1 MRMNYDEALAYIYGL
16 LAGERPPL
24 GPARRLDRISRL
36 LDALA
41 LRHPPFPVVLVAG
54 TKGKG
59 STATML
65 AEILRASGRHVG
77 LYTKPHV
84 SDFRER
90 IRLDGD
96 LVSPDGLAGLVERV
110 APAVE
115 QASSGPGGRPSYFEV
130 SVALALLGFADA
142 AVDAAVIEV
151 GVGGRDDATNALDP
165 VVSVITPISRDHI
178 EQLGGT
184 LDAIARHKAG
194 IMRAGRPAVVAPQV
208 GVVDATL
215 AQEARTTRA
224 HLVRVEE
231 AASWTRGQP
240 GQGGEVCDLKTG
252 RADYGRLVLGMRGRH
267 QVANAATAVVAAE
280 ALLPRDQ
287 LTGEAVARGLRSAV
301 LPARFECLDG
311 TPPIVLDVAHNS
323 ASLAALR
330 DTLDEYFPGRPV
342 IVVCGMIATH
352 ESGEALPMIA
362 GRARLV
368 VITEPDHLRAVP
380 AAALA
385 AAFRPHVASIE
396 VEPDQ
401 ERAIDRALALAGR
414 DDVVCITGSVYLVCG
429 ARGRLLAGRVEEA
442 GTRRVG

>member
-1 MRMNYDEALAYIYGL
+1 MNYDAALAYIGGL

-24 GPARRLDRISRL
+24 VPERRLDRISRL
-36 LDALA
+36 LDALVVG
-41 LRHPPFPVVLVAG
+41 RPSFPVVLVAG

-65 AEILRASGRHVG
+65 AEVLRAAGRHVG

-90 IRLDGD
+90 IRLDGAP
-96 LVSPDGLAGLVERV
+96 VSPDGLAALVERV

-142 AVDAAVIEV
+142 SVDAAVVEV
-151 GVGGRDDATNALDP
+151 GIGGRHDATNALDP
-165 VVSVITPISRDHI
+165 FVSVITPISRDHI
-178 EQLGGT
+178 EQLGDT

-208 GVVDATL
+208 TVVDAAL
-215 AQEARTTRA
+215 AHEARTARA

-231 AASWTRGQP
+231 AATWTRGRP
-240 GQGGEVCDLKTG
+240 GNGGDVFDLKTG

-280 ALLPRDQ
+280 ALLARDE
-287 LTGEAVARGLRSAV
+287 LTADVAARGLQAAV
-301 LPARFECLDG
+301 LPGRFECLDG
-311 TPPIVLDVAHNS
+311 TPPVVLDVAHNA

-342 IVVCGMIATH
+342 ILVYGMIATH
-352 ESGEALPMIA
+352 ESDEALVMIA
-362 GRARLV
+362 DRARLAV
-368 VITEPDHLRAVP
+368 VTEPDHLRAVP
-380 AAALA
+380 AGTLA
-385 AAFRPHVASIE
+385 AAFRPHKASVE
-396 VEPDQ
+396 VEPDR
-401 ERAIDRALALAGR
+401 EKALDRALAAAGPE
-414 DDVVCITGSVYLVCG
+414 DVVCVTGSVYLVCG
-429 ARGRLLAGRVEEA
+429 ARERLLAGRAEEA
-442 GTRRVG
+442 STRRVG